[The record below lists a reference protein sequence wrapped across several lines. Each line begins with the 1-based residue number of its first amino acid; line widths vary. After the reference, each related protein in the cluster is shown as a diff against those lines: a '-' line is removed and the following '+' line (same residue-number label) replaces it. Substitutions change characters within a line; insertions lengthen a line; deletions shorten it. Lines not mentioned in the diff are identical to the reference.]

1 MTLSIATEI
10 LYDLMYER
18 QSSCPFIED
27 DTSICKASSMIALD
41 EIRKDKYCYNEDYED
56 CPIFLVKRLNGNV

>member
-1 MTLSIATEI
+1 MTLSTTTEI

-18 QSSCPFIED
+18 QCYCPFIED
-27 DTSICKASSMIALD
+27 DGSICKASSMIALD
-41 EIRKDKYCYNEDYED
+41 RIRINKYCYNEDYED